1 MITIKAVDP
10 DCRAR
15 TGILHLPKGDV
26 SIPAFMPVGTNGT
39 VKAMLHS
46 SLEEIGYPLILGNTY
61 HLYLRPGTDV
71 IGKYGSLHKFSS
83 WKANILTDSG
93 GFQVFSLSSFRK
105 ISNDGVT
112 FQSHIDGSRHHLTP
126 EKVVDIQAILG
137 SDIQMQLDVCTE
149 PGIKKKEAV
158 KALELTTDWAG
169 RAKERW
175 LNLGE
180 SYKGSLFG
188 IVQGNFHKDLRQ
200 QSAEQLAE
208 LDLPGY
214 AIGGLSVGEA
224 PEVFR
229 EYLHFTAPLLPD
241 EKPKYVMGIGTPD
254 YMLEAMEAGIDLFD
268 CVYPTRVAR
277 NGTCFTREGMLNLKN
292 ARFKDDMDPID
303 SECNCSTCKRY
314 SRGYLRHLF
323 SAREILGPML
333 VTHHNLQFLYTMME
347 EARTSIKKGSFLKF
361 KKSFLQRFRG
371 KV

>member
-1 MITIKAVDP
+1 MITITASDP

-26 SIPAFMPVGTNGT
+26 PIPAFMPVGTNGT
-39 VKAMLHS
+39 VKAILHS

-61 HLYLRPGTDV
+61 HLYLRPGTEV

-83 WKANILTDSG
+83 WKGNILTDSG

-105 ISNDGVT
+105 ISSDGVT

-126 EKVVDIQAILG
+126 EKVVEIQTLLG

-149 PGIKKKEAV
+149 PGINKKEAL
-158 KALELTTDWAG
+158 KALELTTEWAK
-169 RAKERW
+169 RAKQKRSEQD
-175 LNLGE
+175 E
-180 SYKGSLFG
+180 HYKGSLFG
-188 IVQGNFHKDLRQ
+188 IVQGNFYKELRE
-200 QSAEQLAE
+200 QSAGQLTE
-208 LDLPGY
+208 LNLPGY
-214 AIGGLSVGEA
+214 AIGGLSVGEE
-224 PEVFR
+224 PEVFN

-277 NGTCFTREGMLNLKN
+277 NGTCFTLEGMLNLKN
-292 ARFKDDMDPID
+292 ARFKDDMNPID
-303 SECNCSTCKRY
+303 NECRCSTCSRY
-314 SRGYLRHLF
+314 TRGYLRHLF

-333 VTHHNLQFLYTMME
+333 VTHHNLHFLYSMME
-347 EARTSIKKGSFLKF
+347 QARASIAEGRFMAF
-361 KKSFLQRFRG
+361 KKSFMERFRG
-371 KV
+371 MV